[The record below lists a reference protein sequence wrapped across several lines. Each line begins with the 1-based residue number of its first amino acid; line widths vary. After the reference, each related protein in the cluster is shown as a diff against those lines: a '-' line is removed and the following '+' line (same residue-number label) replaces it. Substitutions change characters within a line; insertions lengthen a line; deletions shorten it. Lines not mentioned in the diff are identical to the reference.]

1 MGYPPAVSVTPADI
15 DRAAQLLEEGG
26 IVAFPTETVYGI
38 GALAT
43 DESAVERVFRIK
55 GRPKDRALIVHL
67 HDASGIDAFAMDV
80 PDWARRL
87 GEEVWPG
94 PLTLVLPARP
104 GVSPLVTGGQST
116 VGLRV
121 PDHPIALLLLSE
133 LVARRGVS
141 AAIAAPS
148 ANKFGEP
155 PPTTAAGVIA
165 GLGAPEVGDDLHPDM
180 ILDGGECPGGVPS
193 TVLACEA
200 EGPRILRQGAISAEA
215 IEAILERGV
224 RR

>member
-1 MGYPPAVSVTPADI
+1 MSVTPADI
-15 DRAAQLLEEGG
+15 DRAARLLEEGG
-26 IVAFPTETVYGI
+26 VVAFPTETVYGI

-43 DESAVERVFRIK
+43 DEAAVERIFRIK
-55 GRPKDRALIVHL
+55 GRPRERALIVHL
-67 HDASGIDAFAMDV
+67 HDATGIDAFATDV
-80 PDWARRL
+80 PDYARRL
-87 GEEVWPG
+87 GDELWPG

-104 GVSPLVTGGQST
+104 TVSAAVTGGNTT

-121 PDHPIALLLLSE
+121 PDHPVALLLLAE

-155 PPTTAAGVIA
+155 PPTNVAGVVA
-165 GLGAPEVGDDLHPDM
+165 GLGAPEVGDELRPDM

-193 TVLACEA
+193 TVLACEP
-200 EGPRILRQGAISAEA
+200 EGPRILRHGAMSAAA
-215 IEAILERGV
+215 IEAIIDRPV
-224 RR
+224 RS

>member
-1 MGYPPAVSVTPADI
+1 MGYPPAVSVTSADI

-26 IVAFPTETVYGI
+26 VVAFPTETVYGI

-43 DESAVERVFRIK
+43 DQGAVERIFRIK
-55 GRPKDRALIVHL
+55 GRPPERALIVHL
-67 HDASGIDAFAMDV
+67 HDATGIDAFAIDV

-104 GVSPLVTGGQST
+104 GVSPQVTGGGST

-121 PDHPIALLLLSE
+121 PDHPVALLLLAE

-155 PPTTAAGVIA
+155 PPTTAQGVIE
-165 GLGAPEVGDDLHPDM
+165 GLGAPEVGDELRPDM
-180 ILDGGECPGGVPS
+180 ILDAGECPGGVPS
-193 TVLACEA
+193 TVLACEPG
-200 EGPRILRQGAISAEA
+200 GPRILRQGAISAEA
-215 IEAILERGV
+215 LEAMLDRPI